1 MKILERLSFSIGQ
14 ILSFIFMAG
23 VTLLLLMSL
32 AGYLGSFRLLFEL
45 TSHFRVQY
53 AIATL
58 IPLIYFTLRRQPRW
72 IALSLVCLAINL
84 MEIVPWYFPRQSFDT
99 VSSNTL
105 RVALSNVNAKN
116 RNFDAVISWV
126 REENPDILA
135 ILEANQAWRDG
146 LKPIR
151 DRLPYVQFKTRQD
164 RPGVGILLYSNLP
177 LNNTSVQFFG
187 NPKKPTVIANLT
199 KGDRP
204 FSVIATHPSPPLPI
218 NSGRFSNRNRQLE
231 AIAKFI
237 PTLPEPVI
245 LLGDLN
251 ITMWSPIYKNTLE
264 KTRLRNS
271 RRGFGILPTWPTHD
285 PHLFIPI
292 DHCLVSPEIQV
303 LDMRRGPDVG
313 SDHLPIVT
321 DLAIH

>member
-1 MKILERLSFSIGQ
+1 MKILNRFSLSISQVFSW
-14 ILSFIFMAG
+14 IFMAG
-23 VTLLLLMSL
+23 VTLLMLISL
-32 AGYLGSFRLLFEL
+32 AGYLGSFHLLFEL

-53 AIATL
+53 AIAAL

-72 IALSLVCLAINL
+72 IAISLICLGINL
-84 MEIVPWYFPRQSFDT
+84 MEIVPWYFPQQSFDS

-105 RVALSNVNAKN
+105 RVAVSNVNAKN

-135 ILEANQAWRDG
+135 IVEANQAWQDG
-146 LKPIR
+146 LQPIR
-151 DRLPYVQFKTRQD
+151 DRFPFLMFETSQD
-164 RPGVGILLYSNLP
+164 RPGIGIALYSKLP
-177 LNNTSVQFFG
+177 LNNASVQFIG
-187 NPKKPTVIANLT
+187 NEKRPTIVAKLT
-199 KGDRP
+199 QNNRE
-204 FSVIATHPSPPLPI
+204 FWAIATHPTPPISKWLV
-218 NSGRFSNRNRQLE
+218 SVRNRQLE

-237 PTLPEPVI
+237 PTLSEPVI

-251 ITMWSPIYKNTLE
+251 ITMWSPIYKNTLG

-271 RRGFGILPTWPTHD
+271 RRGFGILPTWPTRNPYLH
-285 PHLFIPI
+285 IPI

-303 LDMRRGPDVG
+303 LQMRRGLNVG
-313 SDHLPIVT
+313 SDHLPIVM